1 MNYQIQILE
10 HREADMTT
18 YDEQFL
24 TRVFDSVTDPFTIY
38 DREFRIIKANQAL
51 QDLFE
56 LPEEQLI
63 GRSCHEVFHQREVI
77 CDDCHVQEVFRT
89 GEPRILEK
97 CVPAPDG
104 SERVFEVHSYPIKD
118 HQGLVIRAVEHARE
132 ITVRKRAEEELG
144 RYKRIV
150 SAVHDPMSFIDSTY
164 TYRTINDAYTEIFKR
179 TREEIIGHSV
189 AEIFGT
195 EIFEKQ
201 IKGHLDRCLTGE
213 EVHYLDWFDFPDG
226 KRRCM
231 HIGYYPFFENDKSV
245 SGVVVNALDMTAL
258 ELSEEALR
266 ESEERFRHAF
276 ENASIG
282 MCLVDTEGRLMKV
295 NNRMC
300 KIFGYSQEELEGMT
314 VNDITHPDYL
324 DVSPRFIQRASSGE
338 ITHAEFEKQ
347 YYHKKGH
354 IVWGQ
359 VTSSL
364 VRDDS
369 GAPLYFISHVKDITE
384 RKSLETQLQ
393 SSQAFSEKIIN
404 SITDNLIVVDPRT
417 HTIVQANDA
426 FHSRIGLEPPA
437 ALGMRCH
444 EVMLDRPSP
453 CAESGIGCPME
464 ETIRSKRPALSD
476 KTYPNAEGIDR
487 LLEVATYPLLD
498 PQGEISSIIRL
509 ERDVT
514 EKREMEEALAFR
526 SKELQKTQHQLET
539 LFDISRQVSAIDSLP
554 EVVHFVQEIGQE
566 IFPESEM
573 FFFLLDGEK
582 QRFLELE
589 ECNFSTVEP
598 LLRGIQEL
606 EQSGLI
612 SDFVK
617 YVQNVKEMHIMS
629 SEYSND
635 IPAFLRLISKSYP
648 SWFGLPI
655 STPHQC
661 IGYFLLGSR
670 ISQEYSRED
679 LHFFHNLFNQIA
691 GDIDHL
697 VRHETEIN
705 NLRQKVTERT
715 SHGKII
721 GQSDE
726 MQRIYELIDLVSG
739 SDATVLIAGE
749 NGTGK
754 ELVAQAI
761 HRESHRGSGPFIV
774 ANCSAYSPTLLE
786 SELFGHEKG
795 AFTGAIKRKKGRIER
810 AKGGTLF
817 LDEIGDIASATQV
830 LLLRFLQDHCFE
842 RVGGEQTLEANV
854 RVLAASNLDL
864 YKEVEAGRF
873 RDDLYYRLNVIT
885 VDMPPLRDRKE
896 DIPMLCKHFLE
907 KYSLKEGK
915 QIQSFSSS
923 AMQALLDHDW
933 PGNVRQLENAIS
945 HAVILAQGAVVEGR
959 HLPQFLKQVSA
970 EPPSTSL
977 AENERRLILAV
988 LQECSWNKHEAA
1000 RQLQISRSTLYS
1012 KIRRYN
1018 LKKTT
1023 TSV

>member
-1 MNYQIQILE
+1 MNHQIQILE

-24 TRVFDSVTDPFTIY
+24 TRVFDSVADPFAIY
-38 DREFRIIKANQAL
+38 DRDFRILKCNQASMG
-51 QDLFE
+51 LFQ
-56 LPEEQLI
+56 LPEEQLL
-63 GRSCHEVFHQREVI
+63 GRFCYEVFYHRAAVCEE
-77 CDDCHVQEVFRT
+77 CHVQEVFRT
-89 GEPRILEK
+89 GESRMLEK
-97 CVPAPDG
+97 RVPTPDG
-104 SERVFEVHSYPIKD
+104 SERIFEVHSYPIKD
-118 HQGLVIRAVEHARE
+118 HTGRTIQAVEHAR
-132 ITVRKRAEEELG
+132 
-144 RYKRIV
+144 
-150 SAVHDPMSFIDSTY
+150 
-164 TYRTINDAYTEIFKR
+164 
-179 TREEIIGHSV
+179 
-189 AEIFGT
+189 
-195 EIFEKQ
+195 
-201 IKGHLDRCLTGE
+201 
-213 EVHYLDWFDFPDG
+213 
-226 KRRCM
+226 
-231 HIGYYPFFENDKSV
+231 
-245 SGVVVNALDMTAL
+245 
-258 ELSEEALR
+258 
-266 ESEERFRHAF
+266 
-276 ENASIG
+276 
-282 MCLVDTEGRLMKV
+282 
-295 NNRMC
+295 
-300 KIFGYSQEELEGMT
+300 
-314 VNDITHPDYL
+314 
-324 DVSPRFIQRASSGE
+324 
-338 ITHAEFEKQ
+338 
-347 YYHKKGH
+347 
-354 IVWGQ
+354 
-359 VTSSL
+359 
-364 VRDDS
+364 
-369 GAPLYFISHVKDITE
+369 DITE
-384 RKSLETQLQ
+384 RKSLESQLHSTQT
-393 SSQAFSEKIIN
+393 FSEKIIN
-404 SITDNLIVVDPRT
+404 NITDNLIVVDPRT

-426 FHSRIGLEPPA
+426 FHSRVGLEPPA
-437 ALGMRCH
+437 AVGMRCH
-444 EVMLDRPSP
+444 EIMLDRPTP
-453 CAESGIGCPME
+453 CAESGIRCAME
-464 ETIRSKRPALSD
+464 ETIRTKRPALSD
-476 KTYPNAEGIDR
+476 KIYPNAEGVER
-487 LLEVATYPLLD
+487 MLEVATYPLLD
-498 PQGEISSIIRL
+498 SHGEISSIIRL

-514 EKREMEEALAFR
+514 EKREMEKALAFR

-566 IFPESEM
+566 IFPESERL
-573 FFFLLDGEK
+573 FFLLDGEK

-589 ECNFSTVEP
+589 ACNFSTVDP

-612 SDFVK
+612 SDFVQ
-617 YVQNVKEMHIMS
+617 YVQNVKEVHITS
-629 SEYSND
+629 SEHSND
-635 IPAFLRLISKSYP
+635 NPAFLSLLSKSYP
-648 SWFGLPI
+648 SWFGFPI

-661 IGYFLLGSR
+661 IGYFLLGSK

-691 GDIDHL
+691 GDIHHL
-697 VRHETEIN
+697 VRHDTEIN
-705 NLRQKVTERT
+705 LLRQEVTERT

-726 MQRIYELIDLVSG
+726 MQKIYELIDLVSG

-761 HRESHRGSGPFIV
+761 HRDSHRGSGPFIV
-774 ANCSAYSPTLLE
+774 ANCSAYSPALLE

-810 AKGGTLF
+810 AKSGTLF
-817 LDEIGDIASATQV
+817 LDEIGEIAPATQV

-842 RVGGEQTLEANV
+842 RVGGEETLEADV

-945 HAVILAQGAVVEGR
+945 HAVILAQGAVVEGK
-959 HLPQFLKQVSA
+959 HLPQFLKQVT
-970 EPPSTSL
+970 EELPSTSI

-1023 TSV
+1023 TFV

>member
-1 MNYQIQILE
+1 
-10 HREADMTT
+10 
-18 YDEQFL
+18 
-24 TRVFDSVTDPFTIY
+24 
-38 DREFRIIKANQAL
+38 
-51 QDLFE
+51 
-56 LPEEQLI
+56 
-63 GRSCHEVFHQREVI
+63 
-77 CDDCHVQEVFRT
+77 
-89 GEPRILEK
+89 
-97 CVPAPDG
+97 
-104 SERVFEVHSYPIKD
+104 
-118 HQGLVIRAVEHARE
+118 
-132 ITVRKRAEEELG
+132 
-144 RYKRIV
+144 
-150 SAVHDPMSFIDSTY
+150 
-164 TYRTINDAYTEIFKR
+164 
-179 TREEIIGHSV
+179 
-189 AEIFGT
+189 
-195 EIFEKQ
+195 
-201 IKGHLDRCLTGE
+201 
-213 EVHYLDWFDFPDG
+213 
-226 KRRCM
+226 
-231 HIGYYPFFENDKSV
+231 
-245 SGVVVNALDMTAL
+245 
-258 ELSEEALR
+258 
-266 ESEERFRHAF
+266 
-276 ENASIG
+276 
-282 MCLVDTEGRLMKV
+282 MCE
-295 NNRMC
+295 
-300 KIFGYSQEELEGMT
+300 IFGYSQDELEAMT
-314 VNDITHPDYL
+314 VNDITHPDYV
-324 DVSPRFIQRASSGE
+324 DVSPSFIQRASSGE
-338 ITHAEFEKQ
+338 ISHAEFEKQ

-354 IVWGQ
+354 LVWGQ

-364 VRDDS
+364 VRDES
-369 GAPLYFISHVKDITE
+369 GAPLYFISHVQDITE
-384 RKSLETQLQ
+384 RKNLEDRLQ
-393 SSQAFSEKIIN
+393 SSQEFNEKIIN
-404 SITDNLIVVDPRT
+404 SITDNLTVVDPRT

-426 FHSRIGLEPPA
+426 FHSRVGLEPPA
-437 ALGMRCH
+437 AVGMRCH
-444 EVMLDRPSP
+444 EIMLDRPTP

-476 KTYPNAEGIDR
+476 KTYPNAEGVDR

-498 PQGEISSIIRL
+498 AQGEINSIIRL

-539 LFDISRQVSAIDSLP
+539 LFDISRQVSAKNSLP
-554 EVVHFVQEIGQE
+554 EVIRFVQEIGQD
-566 IFPESEM
+566 IFMKSEM
-573 FFFLLDGEK
+573 LFFLLDGERK
-582 QRFLELE
+582 RFLDLE
-589 ECNFSTVEP
+589 EYNFTVVGP
-598 LLRGIQEL
+598 LLSGLHEL
-606 EQSGLI
+606 EQSGLV
-612 SDFVK
+612 SDFVQYLK
-617 YVQNVKEMHIMS
+617 DIRETHIMS
-629 SEYSND
+629 SEYNTY
-635 IPAFLRLISKSYP
+635 IPPFLSLISKSYP
-648 SWFGLPI
+648 SWFGFPI

-661 IGYFLLGSR
+661 IGYFLLGST

-817 LDEIGDIASATQV
+817 LDEIGDIAPATQV

-842 RVGGEQTLEANV
+842 RVGGELTLDADV
-854 RVLAASNLDL
+854 RVLAATNRDL
-864 YKEVEAGRF
+864 YREVEAGRF

-885 VDMPPLRDRKE
+885 IDMPPLRDRKE

-915 QIQSFSSS
+915 HIQSLSSS

-945 HAVILAQGAVVEGR
+945 HAVILAQGSVVEGR
-959 HLPQFLKQVSA
+959 HLPQFLKQMTE

-1018 LKKTT
+1018 LMQA
-1023 TSV
+1023 TSSV

>member
-1 MNYQIQILE
+1 MRSLQHVWLTEYGK
-10 HREADMTT
+10 ADMTT

-24 TRVFDSVTDPFTIY
+24 TRVLDSVTDPFAVY
-38 DREFRIIKANQAL
+38 DREFRILKCNQAMM
-51 QDLFE
+51 DLFQ
-56 LPEEQLI
+56 LSEEQLI
-63 GRSCHEVFHQREVI
+63 GRVCHEVFYNRSTLCEE
-77 CDDCHVQEVFRT
+77 CHVKEVFQT
-89 GEPRILEK
+89 GEPHMLEK
-97 CVPAPDG
+97 RVPLPDG
-104 SERVFEVHSYPIKD
+104 SETIFEVYSYPIKD
-118 HQGLVIRAVEHARE
+118 SEGNTLQAVEHARD
-132 ITVRKRAEEELG
+132 ITKRRRAE
-144 RYKRIV
+144 
-150 SAVHDPMSFIDSTY
+150 D
-164 TYRTINDAYTEIFKR
+164 N
-179 TREEIIGHSV
+179 
-189 AEIFGT
+189 
-195 EIFEKQ
+195 
-201 IKGHLDRCLTGE
+201 
-213 EVHYLDWFDFPDG
+213 
-226 KRRCM
+226 
-231 HIGYYPFFENDKSV
+231 
-245 SGVVVNALDMTAL
+245 
-258 ELSEEALR
+258 LR
-266 ESEERFRHAF
+266 ESEEKYG
-276 ENASIG
+276 S
-282 MCLVDTEGRLMKV
+282 LVDNIGIGVSLISPNMEILTLNKQMQVWFPEFDPQDRPLCYRCFNDPPREEVCSYCPTIKTLQDGEVHEAITDTPAGDAIRNYRIISSPIKDREGKV
-295 NNRMC
+295 VAA
-300 KIFGYSQEELEGMT
+300 IESVE
-314 VNDITHPDYL
+314 
-324 DVSPRFIQRASSGE
+324 
-338 ITHAEFEKQ
+338 
-347 YYHKKGH
+347 
-354 IVWGQ
+354 
-359 VTSSL
+359 
-364 VRDDS
+364 
-369 GAPLYFISHVKDITE
+369 DITE
-384 RKSLETQLQ
+384 RKSLETQLH
-393 SSQAFSEKIIN
+393 STQAFCEEIIN
-404 SITDNLIVVDPRT
+404 NITDNLIVVDPRT

-426 FHSRIGLEPPA
+426 FHSRVGLEPPA
-437 ALGMRCH
+437 AVGMRCH
-444 EVMLDRPSP
+444 EVMLDRPTP
-453 CAESGIGCPME
+453 CAESGLTCPME

-476 KTYPNAEGIDR
+476 KIYPNAEGVER
-487 LLEVATYPLLD
+487 MLEVATYPLLD
-498 PQGEISSIIRL
+498 SHGEISSIIRL

-514 EKREMEEALAFR
+514 EKREMEKALAFR

-539 LFDISRQVSAIDSLP
+539 LFDISRQVSAIDSFP
-554 EVVHFVQEIGQE
+554 EVVQFVQEIGQE

-573 FFFLLDGEK
+573 LFFLLDGEK

-589 ECNFSTVEP
+589 ECNFSMVEP
-598 LLRGIQEL
+598 LVRGIQEL

-612 SDFVK
+612 SDFVQ

-635 IPAFLRLISKSYP
+635 NPAFLGSLSKSYP
-648 SWFGLPI
+648 SWFGFPI

-661 IGYFLLGSR
+661 IGYFLLGSK
-670 ISQEYSRED
+670 ISQQYSRED

-691 GDIDHL
+691 GDIHHL
-697 VRHETEIN
+697 VRHDTEIN
-705 NLRQKVTERT
+705 LLRQEVTERT
-715 SHGKII
+715 SHGEII

-726 MQRIYELIDLVSG
+726 MQKIYELIDLVSG

-761 HRESHRGSGPFIV
+761 HRDSHRGSGPFIV
-774 ANCSAYSPTLLE
+774 ANCSAYSPALLE

-810 AKGGTLF
+810 AKSGTLF
-817 LDEIGDIASATQV
+817 LDEIGEIAPATQV

-842 RVGGEQTLEANV
+842 RVGGEETLVADV

-873 RDDLYYRLNVIT
+873 RDDLYYRVNVIT

-959 HLPQFLKQVSA
+959 HLPQFLKQVT
-970 EPPSTSL
+970 EELPSTSI